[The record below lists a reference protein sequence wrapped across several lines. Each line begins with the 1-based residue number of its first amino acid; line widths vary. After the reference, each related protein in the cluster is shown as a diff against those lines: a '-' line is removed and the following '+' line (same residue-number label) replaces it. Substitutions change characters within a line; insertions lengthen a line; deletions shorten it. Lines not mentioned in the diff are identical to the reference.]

1 MKQINSLNDLDELYD
16 FVEGIYSR
24 MSDYVDT
31 ISDYKFAIEM
41 LYLADKHSED
51 VDDDERINRKNYT
64 HVRDV
69 ALDSL
74 NRLQSK
80 LEELYCDEAS
90 AELKGVRNAI
100 YSLSDF
106 ASSIVDPFT
115 TIANETDT
123 TVTLIRKA
131 DILREA
137 IGIDLRKALSGLDS
151 EEENENENNS

>member
-80 LEELYCDEAS
+80 LEELYCDETS
-90 AELKGVRNAI
+90 SELKGVRNAI
-100 YSLSDF
+100 YGLSDF

-137 IGIDLRKALSGLDS
+137 IGIDLRKALSGL
-151 EEENENENNS
+151 EEGNELS

>member
-41 LYLADKHSED
+41 LYLADKHNED

-64 HVRDV
+64 RVRDV
-69 ALDSL
+69 AVDSL

-90 AELKGVRNAI
+90 AELKDVRNAI

-115 TIANETDT
+115 TIANETNT
-123 TVTLIRKA
+123 TLTLIKKA

-137 IGIDLRKALSGLDS
+137 IGIDLRKALSGL
-151 EEENENENNS
+151 EEGNENENNS

>member
-90 AELKGVRNAI
+90 SELKGVRNAI

-115 TIANETDT
+115 TIANETNT
-123 TVTLIRKA
+123 TLTLIKKA

-137 IGIDLRKALSGLDS
+137 IGIDLRKALSGL
-151 EEENENENNS
+151 EEGNELS

>member
-1 MKQINSLNDLDELYD
+1 MKQINSLNDLEELYD
-16 FVEGIYSR
+16 FAEEIYNR
-24 MSDYVDT
+24 MSGYVDL
-31 ISDYKFAIEM
+31 ISDYKYAIEM
-41 LYLADKHSED
+41 LHLADKHSED

-69 ALDSL
+69 AVDSL

-137 IGIDLRKALSGLDS
+137 IGIDLRKALSGL
-151 EEENENENNS
+151 EEGNELS

>member
-1 MKQINSLNDLDELYD
+1 MKQINSLKDLEELYD
-16 FVEGIYSR
+16 FAEGIYSR

-31 ISDYKFAIEM
+31 ISDYKYAIEM
-41 LYLADKHSED
+41 LHLANKYSED

-80 LEELYCDEAS
+80 LEELYCDECS
-90 AELKGVRNAI
+90 SELKGVKNAI
-100 YSLSDF
+100 YCLSDF
-106 ASSIVDPFT
+106 ANRLLDPFT

-137 IGIDLRKALSGLDS
+137 ISIDLRKALSGL
-151 EEENENENNS
+151 EEGNELS

>member
-80 LEELYCDEAS
+80 LEELYCDECS
-90 AELKGVRNAI
+90 AELKDVRNAI
-100 YSLSDF
+100 YGLSDF

-123 TVTLIRKA
+123 TVTLIKKA
-131 DILREA
+131 NILVEA
-137 IGIDLRKALSGLDS
+137 LDIDLRKALSGLDS
-151 EEENENENNS
+151 EEENENNS

>member
-74 NRLQSK
+74 N
-80 LEELYCDEAS
+80 
-90 AELKGVRNAI
+90 
-100 YSLSDF
+100 
-106 ASSIVDPFT
+106 
-115 TIANETDT
+115 
-123 TVTLIRKA
+123 
-131 DILREA
+131 
-137 IGIDLRKALSGLDS
+137 
-151 EEENENENNS
+151 